1 MIGKSYIFE
10 TTSTRLKRYF
20 LNIALIALL
29 SFILYSIFCVIFILV
44 SEQENINSREALFNR
59 PPDVIVVFTGDQ
71 GRIPYALKKAR
82 ELKQS
87 QIFITGVHSKNSVQ
101 TILDP
106 MNLSEDFDANFLEI
120 DYLAR
125 NTVENV
131 ISTLRYLRENK
142 SLKNVLII
150 SHDYHIMRI
159 KIITNKIK
167 TQSDQVEFYYE
178 GVPTSYA
185 NTRNLKILYK
195 EVYKLFRTYL
205 FLMLWE
211 VDSSLPI

>member
-1 MIGKSYIFE
+1 
-10 TTSTRLKRYF
+10 
-20 LNIALIALL
+20 LL
-29 SFILYSIFCVIFILV
+29 EKLF
-44 SEQENINSREALFNR
+44 FNR
-59 PPDVIVVFTGDQ
+59 PPDLIVVFTGDQ
-71 GRIPYALKKAR
+71 GRIPYALRKAK

-101 TILDP
+101 TLLNP
-106 MNLSEDFDANFLEI
+106 LTLSEDFDANFLEI

-131 ISTLRYLRENK
+131 ISTLRYLRENR
-142 SLKNVLII
+142 SLKTVLII

-159 KIITNKIK
+159 KLITNKIK
-167 TQSDQVEFYYE
+167 ASSDQIEFFYE

-185 NTRNLKILYK
+185 NKRNLKILYK

-205 FLMLWE
+205 FLLLWD
-211 VDSSLPI
+211 VDSTMPY

>member
-10 TTSTRLKRYF
+10 TTSTRLKRYTVNM
-20 LNIALIALL
+20 LLIALL
-29 SFILYSIFCVIFILV
+29 SFILYSILCVLFILL
-44 SEQENINSREALFNR
+44 SEQENKNAREAFFNR
-59 PPDVIVVFTGDQ
+59 PPDLIVVFTGDQ

-101 TILDP
+101 TLLNP
-106 MNLSEDFDANFLEI
+106 MNLSDDFDANFLEI

-131 ISTLRYLRENK
+131 ISTLRHLRENR
-142 SLKNVLII
+142 SLKTVLII

-159 KIITNKIK
+159 KSITNKIK
-167 TQSDQVEFYYE
+167 TESDQIEIYYE
-178 GVPTSYA
+178 GVPTNYA
-185 NTRNLKILYK
+185 NSRNIKILYK
-195 EVYKLFRTYL
+195 EVFKLFRAYL
-205 FLMLWE
+205 FLMFWDA
-211 VDSSLPI
+211 DSTIPG